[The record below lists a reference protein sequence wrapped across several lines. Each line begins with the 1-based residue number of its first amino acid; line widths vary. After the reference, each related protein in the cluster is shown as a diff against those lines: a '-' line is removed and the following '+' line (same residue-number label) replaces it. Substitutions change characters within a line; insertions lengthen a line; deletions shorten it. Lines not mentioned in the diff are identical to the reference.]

1 MTHICNECG
10 YVHDGHEAPD
20 ECPICGAL
28 KEQFFAGATD
38 TKSLLN
44 E

>member
-1 MTHICNECG
+1 MAHICNECG
-10 YVHDGHEAPD
+10 YVHDGDEAPD

-28 KEQFFAGATD
+28 KEQFFVEGAD
-38 TKSLLN
+38 TRSLLN